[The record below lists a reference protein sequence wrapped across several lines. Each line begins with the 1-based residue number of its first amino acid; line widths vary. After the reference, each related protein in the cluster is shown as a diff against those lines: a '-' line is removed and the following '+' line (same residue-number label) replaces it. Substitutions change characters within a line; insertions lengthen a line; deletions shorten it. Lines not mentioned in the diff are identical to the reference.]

1 MIAVPPLDHPAV
13 LDMIPHPSAP
23 SSQTLQ
29 PDSQAT
35 LSPAPSQLDLSHLPP
50 IFVSATHF
58 EHDDLHEL
66 EDELAAAGAVLTYD
80 LSEARVVL
88 SKALSKKRI
97 AYDLR
102 AKGLWTEEVKL
113 CEARPHALNAGTD
126 GTSDE
131 RPTKRRMLDS
141 KQNFARGKTQAKAIV
156 IDDEDTDSDVEVV
169 AFKTSKVSA
178 AECSNGT
185 SSKTADASKTLIDDQ
200 DTIRVIKMNWFE
212 DSSKAG
218 FPLPLDH
225 YITYLARSVPK
236 PVTEATPVPKA
247 SQKPATRVAT
257 TTAASPHLDHDARHI
272 LERAKEDAASA
283 SKSHDP
289 LGRRNFGHAVAAA
302 KAASWAGGHGKSQK
316 QYAHLLHATTTE
328 EETGS
333 SSELPEMPD
342 WVKQGIKYSCQR
354 STPATSPN
362 TAFTNQLKKIQLAR
376 TLTNDEIGV
385 RAYSTSI
392 ASLSAYPYLLSSP
405 REILALPGC
414 DAKIA
419 NLFVEYS
426 NTGKIQAVEDLE
438 ADEDMKVLR
447 LFYEIWGVGAMTAR
461 EFYYDRGWKDLDDIV
476 EHGWSTLSRVQ
487 QIGVK
492 YYDDFLDR
500 IPRKEVE
507 EIGAIIHRHA
517 VKVRDTG
524 VQSLIVG
531 GYRRGKQAC
540 GDVDM
545 IVSHP
550 DEGQTLNIVND
561 IVASLEDEGWIT
573 HTLLLSL
580 HNSKRNQ
587 ETLPY
592 KSREGPSGS
601 HGGFDTLDKALVVWQ
616 DPVWPS
622 KAADEARAR
631 GTGEKLRNPNIHRRV
646 DIIIAPWRTV
656 GCAVTGWSGGT
667 TFQRDLRRY
676 AKNTRGWKFDSS
688 GIRDRANGEVM
699 DVEGYSEY
707 KGLIGKGRAKDTVQA
722 EKRVF
727 EGMGLVYREPWDR
740 VTG

>member
-1 MIAVPPLDHPAV
+1 
-13 LDMIPHPSAP
+13 MIPHSSAP

-66 EDELAAAGAVLTYD
+66 EDELAAAGAILTYD
-80 LSEARVVL
+80 LSEARIVL

-97 AYDLR
+97 AFDLR
-102 AKGLWTEEVKL
+102 AKGLWTEEVQPWD
-113 CEARPHALNAGTD
+113 ARLHVLDAGTD
-126 GTSDE
+126 GTSDG

-141 KQNFARGKTQAKAIV
+141 TQIFARGKTQAKAIV
-156 IDDEDTDSDVEVV
+156 IDDEDPDSDVEIV
-169 AFKTSKVSA
+169 ACKKSKVSA
-178 AECSNGT
+178 AKCSNGT
-185 SSKTADASKTLIDDQ
+185 SSKTDDASNTLIDDQ

-212 DSSKAG
+212 DSLKAG

-225 YITYLARSVPK
+225 YITYLARSIPK
-236 PVTEATPVPKA
+236 PVTEARPVPKA
-247 SQKPATRVAT
+247 SQKPATRAT
-257 TTAASPHLDHDARHI
+257 TSAAASPHLDHDGRHI
-272 LERAKEDAASA
+272 LERAKEDAAST
-283 SKSHDP
+283 SKSRDP
-289 LGRRNFGHAVAAA
+289 LGRRSFDHVVAAA
-302 KAASWAGGHGKSQK
+302 KTASWAGGNGRSQK
-316 QYAHLLHATTTE
+316 DYAHLLHATTTE
-328 EETGS
+328 EETGY

-362 TAFTNQLKKIQLAR
+362 TAFTEQLKKIQLAR

-414 DAKIA
+414 DTKIA

-476 EHGWSTLSRVQ
+476 EYGWSTLSRVQ

-492 YYDDFLDR
+492 YYDEFLDR

-550 DEGQTLNIVND
+550 DEDQTLNIVND
-561 IVASLEDEGWIT
+561 VVASLEDEGWIT

-616 DPVWPS
+616 DPVWPT
-622 KAADEARAR
+622 KTADEARAR
-631 GTGEKLRNPNIHRRV
+631 KTGEKLRNPNIHRRV

-699 DVEGYSEY
+699 DVEGYFEY
-707 KGLIGKGRAKDTVQA
+707 QGVIGEGRAKDMVQA